1 MVLREPADLDIG
13 ESGGFRKL
21 EIKNRQLAHV
31 IVRCHLSQQ
40 IGRGKGKSE
49 GALQLA
55 LKRDSLEVGV
65 HPGATNHVL
74 DRRHVGFGVPLLA
87 QKLAGEDGTSADVNR
102 GVFRA
107 GALGVFFP
115 FQITGV
121 VKQHGQQRQLEHLR
135 GCLRRRLG
143 RLTPPQQA
151 CQAERALQRVLEIV
165 VARVDRL
172 VIGKP
177 A

>member
-1 MVLREPADLDIG
+1 M
-13 ESGGFRKL
+13 
-21 EIKNRQLAHV
+21 
-31 IVRCHLSQQ
+31 
-40 IGRGKGKSE
+40 
-49 GALQLA
+49 
-55 LKRDSLEVGV
+55 
-65 HPGATNHVL
+65 
-74 DRRHVGFGVPLLA
+74 
-87 QKLAGEDGTSADVNR
+87 NR

-135 GCLRRRLG
+135 GRLRRRLG
-143 RLTPPQQA
+143 RLTPAQQA

-165 VARVDRL
+165 VARVDGL